1 MNNII
6 NQATRSLDEK
16 KVTDLSE
23 ECKQAAQSVH
33 NCVNF
38 ALDTYMQ
45 YMAVCAKE
53 MKRMSG
59 IIYEQQEEIWRL
71 REQLTKDGEC

>member
-1 MNNII
+1 MNNIL

-16 KVTDLSE
+16 KVTDLSD

-33 NCVNF
+33 DCVNF

-45 YMAVCAKE
+45 YMSVAAKE
-53 MKRMSG
+53 MKRLIG
-59 IIYEQQEEIWRL
+59 IIYEQQEEICRL
-71 REQLTKDGEC
+71 REQLNKDGEC

>member
-1 MNNII
+1 MNNIL
-6 NQATRSLDEK
+6 NKATRSLDEK

-33 NCVNF
+33 DCVN
-38 ALDTYMQ
+38 MQ

-53 MKRMSG
+53 MKRLIG
-59 IIYEQQEEIWRL
+59 IIYEQQEEICRL
-71 REQLTKDGEC
+71 REQLKKDGEC